1 MKVCVFG
8 LWHLGSVVSASL
20 AETGFNVVGLDL
32 EQKTIDGLMHGKA
45 PIYEPELD
53 ELIAKGLNRANLSFT
68 TDPVAVGEAEVLW
81 VTFDTPV
88 DDNDIADVEFVKK
101 NIVSVMSFLKEGSKV
116 IISSQVP
123 VGFTRQLEKEYNKK
137 YPNKRIVFAYSP
149 ENLRL
154 GKAISVFKNP
164 GRIVIGVSD
173 KNGIPELEPIFSL
186 LSSCL
191 EWMKLESAEMAK
203 HAINSFLA
211 VSVVF
216 ANELA
221 EICEAVDADSTEVER
236 ALKTEE
242 RIGPKAYLRAGS
254 AFSGGTLARDINF
267 LIDKGQVHNKRTLL
281 LNAVQESNEHHKT
294 WVKRKCKERLGQLK
308 GIKLAILGL
317 AYKPDTDTLRRS
329 LSLELCRWLCEQGA
343 SLKVYDPHV
352 KALPKDLKGI
362 IVLSDNIE
370 YVMKDTDAII
380 VATEH
385 SILRETDNNLSE
397 LLVDKLVIDPNGFL
411 GNIYKETSNNRY
423 ISIGRG

>member
-1 MKVCVFG
+1 MKICVFG
-8 LWHLGSVVSASL
+8 LWHLGSVFSAAL
-20 AETGFNVVGLDL
+20 ADVGFDVVGLDL
-32 EQKTIDGLMHGKA
+32 DQEVIDNIISGKA
-45 PIYEPELD
+45 PLYEPGLD
-53 ELIAKGLNRANLSFT
+53 ELIAKGLSRGNLSFT
-68 TDPVAVGEAEVLW
+68 TDLSVVEESEVLW

-123 VGFTRQLEKEYNKK
+123 VGFTRQLEREYKKK
-137 YPNKRIVFAYSP
+137 YPNRKIVFAYSP

-164 GRIVIGVSD
+164 GRIVIGISD
-173 KNGIPELEPIFSL
+173 KNKIPELQPIFSSL
-186 LSSCL
+186 CSCL

-211 VSVVF
+211 TSVVF

-267 LIDKGQVHNKRTLL
+267 LINKGQAHNKRTLL

-294 WVKRKCKERLGQLK
+294 WVKRKC
-308 GIKLAILGL
+308 
-317 AYKPDTDTLRRS
+317 
-329 LSLELCRWLCEQGA
+329 
-343 SLKVYDPHV
+343 
-352 KALPKDLKGI
+352 
-362 IVLSDNIE
+362 IE
-370 YVMKDTDAII
+370 K
-380 VATEH
+380 
-385 SILRETDNNLSE
+385 S
-397 LLVDKLVIDPNGFL
+397 K
-411 GNIYKETSNNRY
+411 KY
-423 ISIGRG
+423 ISKLIECCMCGKPI